1 MARLSSVTGPAGPD
15 PTAIN
20 LSRMLY
26 RLQQI
31 LINPDAATESKL
43 RISSYEREKV
53 GTVRIFHSSPPASI
67 LTIQSIQNIEYART
81 LLLRLE
87 QDALQIKIQ
96 NKKQEAQAD
105 LVRKRDALDR
115 LSERLSDLNQ
125 LGDFEFDSEGSSE
138 GEDLLGEDTPGEGD
152 ETSTDDQ
159 NDLTPPPTAS
169 SIAQSTESLDH
180 VARSNLDLYR
190 DPEKKQDE
198 AVVKSSTLRARNLRN
213 DRAELFAPTTSTAQ
227 STSISHTTETLL
239 THNRTEQETLTN
251 SLLSMARQ
259 LKASSSAFAS
269 SLEEEKTI
277 LARATEGLDRNEL
290 GMEAAQKRMGYLRSM
305 TEGKGWLGRML
316 MYAWIAG
323 LAVLAL
329 VIVFVLPK
337 LRF

>member
-1 MARLSSVTGPAGPD
+1 
-15 PTAIN
+15 
-20 LSRMLY
+20 MLY